1 MDDAIF
7 LYYIY
12 CILRNSFHL
21 KLVMLTYCFKFEM
34 VYENDQ
40 EFQLNNNK
48 IIEIK
53 GLLYFIPAQL
63 INYLF
68 PL

>member
-1 MDDAIF
+1 
-7 LYYIY
+7 
-12 CILRNSFHL
+12 
-21 KLVMLTYCFKFEM
+21 MLNYCFKFET